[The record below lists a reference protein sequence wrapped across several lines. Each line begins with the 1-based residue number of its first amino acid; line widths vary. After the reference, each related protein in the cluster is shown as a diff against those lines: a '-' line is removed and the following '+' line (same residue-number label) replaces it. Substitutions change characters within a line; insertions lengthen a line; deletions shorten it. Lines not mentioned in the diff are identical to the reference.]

1 VRWAQD
7 NPAMFSNLDQ
17 ARILIVDDE
26 PANLKLL
33 QKMLVNQGYSNITA
47 LNDPTGV
54 LCHIQANVPDIILLD
69 INMPGMDGYDVM
81 RMLKRQNFAVPP
93 PILVLTAQRDHE
105 TMVRCLSSGA
115 RDFLSKPFEFQELWA
130 RVRNLLEAHLAMK
143 MARDQNNHLEE
154 EVLKR
159 TEELRFSRLEVVR
172 RLSIAAE
179 YRDQETGGHI
189 MRISKMSA
197 LMAKYLGW
205 SEVECD
211 LMLNASPLHD
221 VGKIGIPDAILQK
234 PGRLEPDEWEIMQG
248 HVEIGVRILG
258 NDQSPL
264 FTMAREI
271 VISHH
276 EKWDGCGYP
285 TGLSGENIPLSGR
298 IVALVDVYDALRSE
312 RPYKKAW
319 DTQSTQQFIAEQ
331 SSKHFDPELVELF
344 LNNINN
350 FEEIREKHQQ

>member
-1 VRWAQD
+1 MI
-7 NPAMFSNLDQ
+7 PSLTE

-33 QKMLVNQGYSNITA
+33 QKMLVNQGYSNIAA
-47 LNDPTGV
+47 LSDPTRV
-54 LCHIQANVPDIILLD
+54 VDHVQTEVPDIILLD
-69 INMPGMDGYDVM
+69 INMPRMDGYDVM
-81 RMLKRQNFAVPP
+81 RALKRQNFAVPP

-130 RVRNLLEAHLAMK
+130 RVRNLIEAHLAMK
-143 MARDQNNHLEE
+143 MVHNQNDLLEE
-154 EVLKR
+154 EVSKR

-197 LMAKYLGW
+197 LLARSLGW
-205 SEVECD
+205 SDIECD

-221 VGKIGIPDAILQK
+221 IGKIGIPDAILQK
-234 PGRLEPDEWEIMQG
+234 PGRLDPGEWETMKG

-258 NDQSPL
+258 EDRSPL

-271 VISHH
+271 VMTHH
-276 EKWDGCGYP
+276 EKWDGGGYP
-285 TGLSGENIPLSGR
+285 AGLSGENIPLSGR

-319 DTQSTQQFIAEQ
+319 DSRSVQSFIAEQ
-331 SSKHFDPELVELF
+331 SGKHFDPELVELF
-344 LNNINN
+344 SKNINE
-350 FEEIREKHQQ
+350 FEKIRERHQQ